1 MIVKTRF
8 LHSAANRLEVS
19 ALCLGVMF
27 LGVREDER
35 TSYEILDRFYE
46 HGGRF
51 FDTSN
56 NYGGWT
62 EQTLGTASGDSE
74 RLLGRWIA
82 SRKVADDVVVST
94 KCGAGKRDPARS
106 LSTEPPT
113 NYEGLS
119 PEVVNAELRGSL
131 QRLGLDRVG
140 VYLGHVDDRDR
151 DITEIADTF
160 SALVDEG
167 LVAVPG
173 LSNTATWRLA
183 VGRQHSRAA
192 GRAEFG
198 AWQQQHSLY
207 WPTPGADEATRITP
221 EAVDYAADQPE
232 LTILSYSPQQ
242 GGQLVRPWLPIQDCY
257 NHPGSER
264 RLRLAHRIAHELGAT
279 ANQVVL
285 AWHLA
290 GVRSTLNY
298 LPGSSQE
305 AGTDLPDHRASMLPV
320 FSASS
325 PAQLDEA
332 IGALDL
338 KLGDE
343 HLVALDTP

>member
-1 MIVKTRF
+1 MKTRY
-8 LHSAANRLEVS
+8 LHSADTRLEVS

-46 HGGRF
+46 QGGRF

-62 EQTLGTASGDSE
+62 EDTLGTRSGDSE

-82 SRKVADDVVVST
+82 SRKVADEVVVST
-94 KCGAGKRDPARS
+94 KCGAGKRDPGRP
-106 LSTEPPT
+106 LSIEPPT
-113 NYEGLS
+113 NYEGLG
-119 PEVVNAELRGSL
+119 PEVVRTQLTGSL

-167 LVAVPG
+167 LVAIPG

-183 VGRQHSRAA
+183 VARQHSRAA
-192 GRAEFG
+192 GRAGFG
-198 AWQQQHSLY
+198 AWQQKHSVY
-207 WPTPGADEATRITP
+207 WPTPGTDEATVITP
-221 EAVDYAADQPE
+221 EAVDYAADQPD

-242 GGQLVRPWLPIQDCY
+242 GGQLVRPWMPIYEPYD
-257 NHPGSER
+257 HPDSER

-290 GVRSTLNY
+290 GVRSTLHY
-298 LPGSSQE
+298 VPGSSQD
-305 AGTDLPDHRASMLPV
+305 AKADLPARRAAMIPV

-325 PAQLDEA
+325 VAQLDEA
-332 IGALDL
+332 LGAVDL

-343 HLVALDTP
+343 HLAALDTP